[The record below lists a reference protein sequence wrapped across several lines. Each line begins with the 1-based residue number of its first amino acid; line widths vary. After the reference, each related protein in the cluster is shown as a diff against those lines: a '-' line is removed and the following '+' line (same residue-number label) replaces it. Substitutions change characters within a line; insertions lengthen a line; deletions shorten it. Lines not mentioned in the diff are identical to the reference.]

1 MNLKNA
7 DEYTAL
13 VLAAAAGHVNITNI
27 LVSNETTDIEAT
39 NKFGKNAVIM
49 ASENGYLEV
58 LKVLN
63 EKHADFNILS
73 KNFDNDIINIINYFE
88 KTHTDFDM
96 IFLGN
101 YILDFIYYDIKI
113 FDNIYK
119 PSTTLNI
126 TLEGYIINNK
136 SAKKIYSE
144 IDYIYAPIDL
154 IFKNLRDSNKIITYV
169 INPALTT
176 QNRELKSIIG

>member
-1 MNLKNA
+1 L
-7 DEYTAL
+7 
-13 VLAAAAGHVNITNI
+13 
-27 LVSNETTDIEAT
+27 
-39 NKFGKNAVIM
+39 
-49 ASENGYLEV
+49 
-58 LKVLN
+58 
-63 EKHADFNILS
+63 LS
-73 KNFDNDIINIINYFE
+73 KI
-88 KTHTDFDM
+88 
-96 IFLGN
+96 G
-101 YILDFIYYDIKI
+101 IL
-113 FDNIYK
+113 NLQGCK

-144 IDYIYAPIDL
+144 INHISAPIDL